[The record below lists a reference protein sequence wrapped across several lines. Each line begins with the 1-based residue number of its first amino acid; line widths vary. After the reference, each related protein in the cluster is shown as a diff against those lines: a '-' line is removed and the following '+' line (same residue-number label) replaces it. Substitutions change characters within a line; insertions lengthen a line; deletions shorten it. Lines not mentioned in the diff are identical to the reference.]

1 MTNTNFL
8 GIPVE
13 GDIDKGSKKTP
24 QKPLAELEPLM
35 RAVLADDYIDSF
47 GWTQYTPYF
56 NDGDACVFGVGE
68 PWFRTMDDVK
78 GKPASGDEDDEY
90 YDEDDDDSFTLGYT
104 AHPTLGKQDY
114 EYDNPR
120 DWENR
125 RKVYGRYEGNRQS
138 SFTVCAD
145 LADAINSGAFE
156 DVLLEAFGDH
166 AKVKVRATGITVDTY
181 EHD

>member
-13 GDIDKGSKKTP
+13 GDISKGSKRTV
-24 QKPLAELEPLM
+24 QRPLAELEPLM
-35 RAVLADDYIDSF
+35 RAVLADEFIDSF

-56 NDGDACVFGVGE
+56 NDGDPCEFGVGE
-68 PWFRTMDDVK
+68 PWFRTVDDVK
-78 GKPASGDEDDEY
+78 GKTADSDEDDE
-90 YDEDDDDSFTLGYT
+90 DDGEDNDSFTLGYT
-104 AHPTLGKQDY
+104 RHPTLGKQDY
-114 EYDNPR
+114 EWDNPR

-125 RKVYGRYEGNRQS
+125 RKVYGPYEGSHRATFMACS
-138 SFTVCAD
+138 ELS
-145 LADAINSGAFE
+145 DAINSGAFE

-166 AKVKVRATGITVDTY
+166 ARVKVRASGITVDTY